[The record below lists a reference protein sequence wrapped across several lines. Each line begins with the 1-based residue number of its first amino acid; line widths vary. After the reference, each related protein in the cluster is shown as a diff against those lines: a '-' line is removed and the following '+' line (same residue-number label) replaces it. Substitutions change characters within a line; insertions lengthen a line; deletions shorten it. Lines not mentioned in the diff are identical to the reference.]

1 MGASP
6 STYFVDGSCE
16 SIDATTN
23 LSAVGAKCCAAAPF
37 AVEQLMMMPAQ
48 EFRSYSYLFANMI
61 LLVYCFGGVSLGAN
75 VFMSAIEVITSKEKT
90 KMETHPKTGVKRK
103 IHYRV
108 WNPTVANLT
117 LMALGSSAP
126 EILLSVIEVV
136 LGSGD
141 AFMQSGDLGPSTI
154 VGSAAFNLMV
164 ITAVCIT
171 AMPDGEVRRIKQLG
185 VFLTTAFF
193 SIFAYVW
200 LLIMV
205 VFVTPGVITVAEGV
219 LTNVFMVLLVVL
231 SYGADKYWDRMT
243 HSYSEL
249 DAKTTAKALA
259 EAGLSLDDHPDAI
272 ASAMRG
278 HDDLARQMSGVMSSR
293 LINTKAFYTRQLLGM
308 PEPLIAPRSSISG
321 PGAATKGP
329 AKVAPTA
336 AAPGLAAAQR
346 QQQQSAVASAEI
358 QSRMVE
364 AGMIQFETHDVRVP
378 ENCGTL
384 TVKVNRLLGHKGAVS
399 VRYTTK
405 DQTAIAPKD
414 YLATTGIL
422 QWADGDARVQEVKLT
437 INDDDQYEKC
447 EEFTLV
453 LMDPKGGCV
462 FNEETDG
469 REDEEICTI
478 SILNDDDAPRKLANF
493 KSAIRLLGMDS
504 DEVVVTADHWKEACR
519 HVFTL
524 PEGGVL
530 VKTAHVLTMPWMF
543 LFNVLIPPPGLLSGW
558 PCFFGALIGIALQVI
573 LIAAFATQMGCHM
586 GLPPGINAIIFVA
599 LGTSLPD
606 TFASRQAALGEKY
619 ADGSIGNVTG
629 SNSVNVFLG
638 LGLPWLIGSA
648 YWTAKGEPEG
658 FKVSATG
665 LGVSVL
671 TFILCALGTI
681 CLILFRRFYLKAELG
696 GRKRTAYMHAAF
708 LVSLWLLYIIISI
721 LHEPM
726 YGPIIEPFM

>member
-6 STYFVDGSCE
+6 STYFVGGSCE

-37 AVEQLMMMPAQ
+37 AVEALMMMPAQ
-48 EFRSYSYLFANMI
+48 EFRSYSYLFADMI
-61 LLVYCFGGVSLGAN
+61 LLFYCFGGVSLGAN

-90 KMETHPKTGVKRK
+90 KMETHPKTGIQRK

-141 AFMQSGDLGPSTI
+141 AFMQSGELGPSTI

-205 VFVTPGVITVAEGV
+205 VFVTPGVITVTEGV

-243 HSYSEL
+243 HAYSEP
-249 DAKTTAKALA
+249 DAKSTAKALA
-259 EAGLSLDDHPDAI
+259 YAGLTLEDPPDAI
-272 ASAMRG
+272 ANAMRTNE
-278 HDDLARQMSGVMSSR
+278 DLARQMSGRPS
-293 LINTKAFYTRQLLGM
+293 NTRAFYTRRLLGLA
-308 PEPLIAPRSSISG
+308 EPLPPRNANSG
-321 PGAATKGP
+321 PAVATKGP
-329 AKVAPTA
+329 TKVSPTA
-336 AAPGLAAAQR
+336 AAPGLAPAQR
-346 QQQQSAVASAEI
+346 QQQQQSAVEAAEI

-364 AGMIQFETHDVRVP
+364 AGVIQFETHDVRVP

-384 TVKVNRLLGHKGAVS
+384 TLRVNRLLGHKGAVS
-399 VRYTTK
+399 VAYTTK

-414 YLATTGIL
+414 YLATTGML
-422 QWADGDARVQEVKLT
+422 QWADGDAGVREVVLT

-453 LMDPKGGCV
+453 LSDPKGGCE

-469 REDEEICTI
+469 RVDEEICTV

-519 HVFTL
+519 NVFSL

-530 VKTAHVLTMPWMF
+530 KKIAHVLTLPWMI
-543 LFNVLIPPPGLLSGW
+543 LFNVLIPPPGLLNGW
-558 PCFFGALIGIALQVI
+558 PCFFGALVGIALQVI

-586 GLPPGINAIIFVA
+586 GLPPQINAIIFVA

-696 GRKRTAYMHAAF
+696 GSKRTAYMHAAF